1 MKKVSRKVQ
10 VWVWWENW
18 KDRLKIRQEVPI
30 VVEGVWRV
38 CVCVNT
44 FVKYEKVC
52 FWGMCRGYQGVY

>member
-38 CVCVNT
+38 CVCVCE
-44 FVKYEKVC
+44 YICEI
-52 FWGMCRGYQGVY
+52 